1 MHTILSSK
9 YFKFFRGNYNLLL
22 FCLSFLFIFR
32 PHEKTSFYLGGWKF
46 FLTGTILSAI
56 FSCKHSKKVKTAE
69 ICLAIP
75 TVLLCWIDLWWA
87 HPLLLVINTAL
98 SVLFTLLCATS
109 IIHDVL
115 EQSKV
120 SFETLKGAISA
131 YFLVAIGFAYLFW
144 LIEFLTPGT
153 FSINQK
159 TIPALQYAEYVS
171 EMLYFSFIT
180 LLTIGYG
187 DIVPTKDAG
196 QTAVVIEGIIGQ
208 FYVAILVAR
217 LVALY
222 SLTSQL
228 EFLKKMHKKK

>member
-1 MHTILSSK
+1 MLKILSSK
-9 YFKFFRGNYNLLL
+9 YLKFVTGHYNVLLL
-22 FCLSFLFIFR
+22 CLSLLFIFR
-32 PHEKTSFYLGGWKF
+32 PHDNASFYLGIWKF
-46 FLTGTILSAI
+46 FLTGTVLAAI
-56 FSCKHSKKVKTAE
+56 FSCKHSKTVRLIE
-69 ICLAIP
+69 IILAIP
-75 TVLLCWIDLWWA
+75 TVLLCWLDLWWA
-87 HPLLLVINTAL
+87 HPYLLVINTAL

-109 IIHDVL
+109 IIHDIL
-115 EQSKV
+115 QQSKV

-144 LIEFLTPGT
+144 LIEFLVPGT

-159 TIPALQYAEYVS
+159 TIPVFQYAEYVS

-228 EFLKKMHKKK
+228 EFFKNNKK